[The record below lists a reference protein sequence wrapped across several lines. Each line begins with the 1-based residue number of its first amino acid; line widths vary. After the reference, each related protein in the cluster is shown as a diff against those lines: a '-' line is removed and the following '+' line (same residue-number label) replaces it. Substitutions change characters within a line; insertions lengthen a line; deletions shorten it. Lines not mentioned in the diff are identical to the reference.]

1 MEKKLLEGLITPIM
15 TPFKRDENQTINYE
29 GTKQLVDYVIENG
42 VDGIFVLGSNGEFT
56 VVSKEEKLEFTKK
69 VVEFADGRVPVYAG
83 PGCCSTNETIQTAKE
98 MEKLGVSAL
107 SVISPYFVKLTDDE
121 LYEHF
126 KAVAESVSIPVIL
139 YNIPRMTGN
148 PISKEVFRKLA
159 TVKNI
164 AGIKDSSRDLEN
176 LQNYI
181 EIAKEYDLKVLVGSD
196 GIIME
201 GYKMGASGAIAGMS
215 NVIPKVMVNLFK
227 SLHEGND
234 EEASKYQEEVNY
246 IRSVNKKAT
255 MPVVLKRSLELGGI
269 AEAGPARKPAKESTP
284 ELDEEIKEMLK
295 HYGLLK

>member
-1 MEKKLLEGLITPIM
+1 MTKLLEGLITPIM
-15 TPFKRDENQTINYE
+15 TPFNRDETQSINYE

-69 VVEFADGRVPVYAG
+69 VVEFANGRVPVYAG
-83 PGCCSTNETIQTAKE
+83 PGCCSTLETIETAKE

-126 KAVAESVSIPVIL
+126 KAVAESVNIPVIL

-148 PISKEVFRKLA
+148 PISKEVFEKLS
-159 TVKNI
+159 TVKNV
-164 AGIKDSSRDLEN
+164 AGIKDSSRDLDN

-181 EIAKEYDLKVLVGSD
+181 EVAKKHDLKVLVGSD
-196 GIIME
+196 GIIMT

-215 NVIPKVMVNLFK
+215 NVIPKVMANLFK
-227 SLHEGND
+227 ALKEGND
-234 EEASKYQEEVNY
+234 EEASKYQEEVNF

-255 MPVVLKRSLELGGI
+255 MPVVLKRSLELGNL
-269 AEAGPARKPAKESTP
+269 AQAGPARKPAQESTP

-295 HYGLLK
+295 HYGLLD

>member
-1 MEKKLLEGLITPIM
+1 MAKLLEGLITPIM
-15 TPFKRDENQTINYE
+15 TPFNRDEKQSINYE

-69 VVEFADGRVPVYAG
+69 VVKFAAGRVPVYAG
-83 PGCCSTNETIQTAKE
+83 PGCCSTFETIETAKE

-126 KAVAESVSIPVIL
+126 KEVAESVNIPVIL

-148 PISKEVFRKLA
+148 PISKEVFERLS

-164 AGIKDSSRDLEN
+164 AGIKDSSRDLDN

-181 EIAKEYDLKVLVGSD
+181 EVAKEHNLKVLVGSD
-196 GIIME
+196 GIIMT

-215 NVIPKVMVNLFK
+215 NVIPKVMSNLFK
-227 SLHEGND
+227 ALKEGND
-234 EEASKYQEEVNY
+234 EEAEKWQEEVNY

-255 MPVVLKRSLELGGI
+255 MPVVLKRALELGSL
-269 AEAGPARKPAKESTP
+269 AQAGPARKPAKESTP

-295 HYGLLK
+295 HYGLLD

>member
-1 MEKKLLEGLITPIM
+1 MAKLLEGLITPIM
-15 TPFKRDENQTINYE
+15 TPFNRDEKQSINYE

-69 VVEFADGRVPVYAG
+69 VVEFAAGRVPVYAG
-83 PGCCSTNETIQTAKE
+83 PGYCSTFETIETAKE

-126 KAVAESVSIPVIL
+126 KEVAESVNIPVIL

-148 PISKEVFRKLA
+148 PISKEVFERLS

-164 AGIKDSSRDLEN
+164 AGIKDSSRDLDN

-181 EIAKEYDLKVLVGSD
+181 EVAKEHNLKVLVGSD
-196 GIIME
+196 GIIMT

-215 NVIPKVMVNLFK
+215 NVIPKVMSNLFK
-227 SLHEGND
+227 ALKEGND
-234 EEASKYQEEVNY
+234 EEAEKWQEEVNY

-255 MPVVLKRSLELGGI
+255 MPVVLKRALELGNL
-269 AEAGPARKPAKESTP
+269 AQAGPARKPAKESTP

-295 HYGLLK
+295 HYGLLD